1 VSVLV
6 DLTAFGSRFRTR
18 FGGSPR
24 VFRAPG
30 RVNLIGEH
38 TDYNDGLVMPLALDR
53 STWVAAGPRS
63 DQRIVL
69 HSEHTGQTAS
79 FTIEKRPARTG
90 TWRDYA
96 AGVIAALASHGVSL
110 QGADILVASD
120 VPSGA
125 GLSSSAAFEVAIAI
139 ALLDV
144 AGATIDATTLAR
156 LCQRAENEVVGAE
169 CGIMDQYCACH
180 ARGDTALLLDCRTVQ
195 HQLIPLPNDMVVVAC
210 NSMVRHSIASGEYN
224 RRRRECRNAVAALAA
239 RNAAV
244 VSLRDVSPRDL
255 DTARDLLDDVLFRRM
270 RHIVTENARVE
281 ETGRALREGRRDAL
295 GPLMAASHAS
305 MRDDYEI
312 SCPEIDTL
320 VTIASDIPGV
330 YGTRMTGGGFG
341 GCTVSLVHVEAA
353 AAVVQQLSTE
363 YEARTGIRPETYVSR
378 AAGAAE
384 RIDVD
389 RSHVR

>member
-1 VSVLV
+1 MSVLV

-69 HSEHTGQTAS
+69 HSEHTGETAS
-79 FTIEKRPARTG
+79 FTIERRPARTG

-96 AGVIAALASHGVSL
+96 AGVIASLASHDVPL
-110 QGADILVASD
+110 QGADVLVASD
-120 VPSGA
+120 VPAGA

-144 AGATIDATTLAR
+144 ADTTIDATTLAR
-156 LCQRAENEVVGAE
+156 LCQRAENEVVGAQ

-180 ARGDTALLLDCRTVQ
+180 ARADTALLLDCRSVQ
-195 HQLIPLPNDMVVVAC
+195 HRLIPLPNDMVVVAC

-224 RRRRECRNAVAALAA
+224 RRRRECRDAVAALAA
-239 RNAAV
+239 RNSAI
-244 VSLRDVSPRDL
+244 VSLRDVSPGDL
-255 DTARDLLDDVLFRRM
+255 DSARDQLDAVLFRRT
-270 RHIVTENARVE
+270 RHIVTENVRVE
-281 ETGRALREGRRDAL
+281 ETGQALVEGRRDAL

-320 VTIASDIPGV
+320 VEIASGIPGV

-353 AAVVQQLSTE
+353 AAVVQQLSSE
-363 YEARTGIRPETYVSR
+363 YETRTGIRPETYVSR

-384 RIDVD
+384 RIDA
-389 RSHVR
+389 